1 MINNSLI
8 QINSNSKEQSARN
21 SVTDA
26 NLIKKKPSLYQKKS
40 FIFEKG
46 IAPKYQSL
54 FARIG
59 KKTAL
64 SADSINLNE
73 EDIEKRTIIHRA
85 CYQLKYDLIN
95 EMKVQMKTEDVNKLD
110 KYGNSPLILA
120 CKSPLKEGSTIRRDI
135 IKILLSKKA
144 YIHTTEP
151 INGWSALHWACFNG
165 DLEAVKI
172 LIENGA
178 IFFLPCN
185 NGHFTLDL
193 AGKKHYADIVSYIV
207 NECVSLLD
215 TVGQFDILDP
225 VQLKL
230 GRREV
235 HTEENEDKNEQ
246 EDNLFNHIKKLTEQ
260 REKEEELKEENDD
273 YYDKLVNVELRLLP
287 PFTQTIF
294 LRCFINHCLYWGSY
308 YHLSEKIINKLIVQ
322 YKASP
327 IVSTIYIII

>member
-172 LIENGA
+172 LIEYCS
-178 IFFLPCN
+178 IFN
-185 NGHFTLDL
+185 
-193 AGKKHYADIVSYIV
+193 
-207 NECVSLLD
+207 
-215 TVGQFDILDP
+215 
-225 VQLKL
+225 
-230 GRREV
+230 
-235 HTEENEDKNEQ
+235 
-246 EDNLFNHIKKLTEQ
+246 
-260 REKEEELKEENDD
+260 
-273 YYDKLVNVELRLLP
+273 
-287 PFTQTIF
+287 
-294 LRCFINHCLYWGSY
+294 
-308 YHLSEKIINKLIVQ
+308 
-322 YKASP
+322 
-327 IVSTIYIII
+327 